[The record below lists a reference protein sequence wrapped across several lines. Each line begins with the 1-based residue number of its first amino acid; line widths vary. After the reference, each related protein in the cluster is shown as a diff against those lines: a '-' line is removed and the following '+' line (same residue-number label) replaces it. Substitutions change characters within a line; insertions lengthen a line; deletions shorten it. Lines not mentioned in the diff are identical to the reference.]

1 MDMKN
6 TVILLIFL
14 LSILG
19 LIIGVYYSDDVNSN
33 ITSFKRLYNNTDGI
47 ETITLEKKE
56 IKNLDN
62 ENLNSIF
69 NITPI
74 TISGRQNC

>member
-33 ITSFKRLYNNTDGI
+33 STSFKRLYNNTDGMK
-47 ETITLEKKE
+47 TITLEKKDIE
-56 IKNLDN
+56 NLDN

-69 NITPI
+69 NLTPI
-74 TISGRQNC
+74 TISGR

>member
-33 ITSFKRLYNNTDGI
+33 STSFKRLYNNTDGMK
-47 ETITLEKKE
+47 TITLEKKE
-56 IKNLDN
+56 IENLDN

-69 NITPI
+69 NLTPI
-74 TISGRQNC
+74 TISGR